1 MIERQTKTLS
11 NKDMTN
17 DIQNTIITSA
27 NEIVRGATFTKV
39 APLKGKMGMMLV
51 LNHKDG
57 FALYMGMGKATR
69 CFAEWRGD
77 FYKIS

>member
-1 MIERQTKTLS
+1 METT
-11 NKDMTN
+11 T
-17 DIQNTIITSA
+17 QNTIISSA

-39 APLKGKMGMMLV
+39 APFKGKTGMMLV

-57 FALYMGMGKATR
+57 FALYMGMGKATT
-69 CFAEWRGD
+69 CFAEWRGE